1 MQKSEYIQLMQ
12 KPEMLLFQIDWFVT
26 TEKTYG
32 F

>member
-1 MQKSEYIQLMQ
+1 MQKPEYIQLMQ

-26 TEKTYG
+26 MEKTYG